1 MIQPLALLPGLGQ
14 QLGLTLHREIDQQ
27 RPQGQQL
34 LTVHRCAIEPRT
46 AGPTFAV
53 QTFPFPAD
61 QKFVLRLEIRLRQPS
76 PQKRRELKTGFD
88 ARPLGSLAQQPLASS
103 SLSATQHCI
112 KGVEEERFSS
122 TGFTGE
128 HRETRSE
135 LQFEP
140 IDQGDVLQLQTGE
153 HAIPG
158 GDADRSDGSRRLEGV
173 HQTPLTMTA
182 ELGDF
187 IEAAG
192 LLEYDPAAITR
203 IYAGHPQRL
212 IRRLWQTLVPIGL
225 LLLGV
230 AFDWLFQ
237 LLKDEERARSRAREC
252 AELLVDLGPAFIKAG
267 QALSTRPDIVPP
279 LLLEELSQLQDQLPG
294 FDSDLAMACI
304 EEDLGAPVAE
314 LYEQLDRE
322 PISAASLGQVHR
334 GVLSNG
340 QKVAV
345 KVQRPGLREQ
355 ITLDLYIVRNIAAW
369 LNSNIGLIR
378 SDLVAL
384 IDELGRRVFEEMD
397 YLNEAANAEKFAE
410 LHRHNPRIAVPAI
423 FHEATSRRVLTMEW
437 IDGVKLTNLDAVR
450 ELGIDP
456 DDMVDVGVNCSLQ
469 QLLEHGFFHAD
480 PHPGNLLALADGRL
494 CYLDFGMMS
503 EVSRE
508 SRTGLIQAVVHLV
521 NRNFGKLSKDF
532 VTLGFL
538 AEDVNLE
545 PIVPAFES
553 VFSQALEAGVN
564 RMDFKA
570 VTDDMSGV
578 MYKFPFRVPP
588 YYALIIRSLVT
599 LEGIALSVDPQ
610 FKILGAAYPYFAR
623 RLMEDPDPQLRQS
636 LKEMLFD
643 GDAFRW
649 TRLENLVSSAASQAQ
664 LDLEA
669 LLDQLLDFLFSPKAG
684 LLRDQLVEA
693 TVDRLDAIGWS
704 TMQRLGRRLPKR
716 LQPSAFQSRGLPSA
730 DPLLQLE
737 PIRELI
743 NVLQSLPGFTPDLL
757 LKRMPRL
764 LNEPDTRRMGVQVA
778 QGLAERGVVR
788 LVRVAAGVST

>member
-1 MIQPLALLPGLGQ
+1 M
-14 QLGLTLHREIDQQ
+14 
-27 RPQGQQL
+27 
-34 LTVHRCAIEPRT
+34 
-46 AGPTFAV
+46 
-53 QTFPFPAD
+53 
-61 QKFVLRLEIRLRQPS
+61 
-76 PQKRRELKTGFD
+76 
-88 ARPLGSLAQQPLASS
+88 
-103 SLSATQHCI
+103 
-112 KGVEEERFSS
+112 
-122 TGFTGE
+122 
-128 HRETRSE
+128 
-135 LQFEP
+135 
-140 IDQGDVLQLQTGE
+140 
-153 HAIPG
+153 
-158 GDADRSDGSRRLEGV
+158 
-173 HQTPLTMTA
+173 MTA

-237 LLKDEERARSRAREC
+237 LLKDEQRARARAREC

-279 LLLEELSQLQDQLPG
+279 LLLEELAQLQDQLPG

-304 EEDLGAPVAE
+304 EEDLGAPIDSI
-314 LYEQLDRE
+314 YDQLDRD
-322 PISAASLGQVHR
+322 PISAASLGQVHK
-334 GVLSNG
+334 GVLKG
-340 QKVAV
+340 GGKVAV

-384 IDELGRRVFEEMD
+384 IDELGKRVFEEMD
-397 YLNEAANAEKFAE
+397 YLNEASNAEKFRE
-410 LHRHNPRIAVPAI
+410 LHSHNVRIAVPAI
-423 FHEATSRRVLTMEW
+423 HREATSRRVLTMEW
-437 IDGVKLTNLDAVR
+437 IDGVKLTNLEAVR
-450 ELGIDP
+450 AMGVDP
-456 DDMVDVGVNCSLQ
+456 DDMVEVGVNCSLQ

-480 PHPGNLLALADGRL
+480 PHPGNLLALEDGRL

-538 AEDVNLE
+538 AEDVNLD

-553 VFSQALEAGVN
+553 VFSQALEVGVN

-599 LEGIALSVDPQ
+599 LEGIALSVDPE

-664 LDLEA
+664 LDLET
-669 LLDQLLDFLFSPKAG
+669 LLDQVLDFLFSPRAG
-684 LLRDQLVEA
+684 LLRDQLVNA

-704 TMQRLGRRLPKR
+704 TMQRLTQRLPKR
-716 LQPSAFQSRGLPSA
+716 LQPSAMRGPGA
-730 DPLLQLE
+730 VQANPLLQLE
-737 PIRELI
+737 PVRELI

-757 LKRMPRL
+757 LKRMPRV
-764 LNEPDTRRMGVQVA
+764 LNEPDTRRMGLQVA

-788 LVRVAAGVST
+788 LVRVAAGVPT

>member
-1 MIQPLALLPGLGQ
+1 
-14 QLGLTLHREIDQQ
+14 
-27 RPQGQQL
+27 
-34 LTVHRCAIEPRT
+34 
-46 AGPTFAV
+46 
-53 QTFPFPAD
+53 
-61 QKFVLRLEIRLRQPS
+61 
-76 PQKRRELKTGFD
+76 
-88 ARPLGSLAQQPLASS
+88 
-103 SLSATQHCI
+103 
-112 KGVEEERFSS
+112 
-122 TGFTGE
+122 
-128 HRETRSE
+128 
-135 LQFEP
+135 
-140 IDQGDVLQLQTGE
+140 
-153 HAIPG
+153 
-158 GDADRSDGSRRLEGV
+158 
-173 HQTPLTMTA
+173 MTE

-192 LLEYDPAAITR
+192 LLTYDPAAITR

-225 LLLGV
+225 FLMGVGVDWLLG
-230 AFDWLFQ
+230 
-237 LLKDEERARSRAREC
+237 LLRNPDRSRSRAREC
-252 AELLVDLGPAFIKAG
+252 AELLVELGPAFIKAG

-279 LLLEELSQLQDQLPG
+279 VLLEELAQLQDQLPG

-304 EEDLGAPVAE
+304 EEDLGAPVDDLFE
-314 LYEQLDRE
+314 DLERE

-334 GVLSNG
+334 GVLKNG
-340 QKVAV
+340 QRVAV

-384 IDELGRRVFEEMD
+384 IDELGKRVFEEMD
-397 YLNEAANAEKFAE
+397 YLNEADNAERFRE
-410 LHRHNPRIAVPAI
+410 LHRQNPRIAVPTI
-423 FHEATSRRVLTMEW
+423 HREVTSRRVLTMEW
-437 IDGVKLTNLDAVR
+437 IEGVKLTNLEAVR

-456 DDMVDVGVNCSLQ
+456 DDMVQVGVNCSLQ

-480 PHPGNLLALADGRL
+480 PHPGNLLAIADGRL

-503 EVSRE
+503 EVTRE

-545 PIVPAFES
+545 PIVPAFEQ
-553 VFSQALEAGVN
+553 VFSQALEVGVN

-599 LEGIALSVDPQ
+599 LEGIALSVDPD

-649 TRLENLVSSAASQAQ
+649 TRLENLVSSAASEAQ
-664 LDLEA
+664 LDLNT
-669 LLDQLLDFLFSPKAG
+669 LLDQLLDFLFSANGG
-684 LLRDQLVEA
+684 LLRDQLVET
-693 TVDRLDAIGWS
+693 TVERLDAIGWS
-704 TMQRLGRRLPKR
+704 TMQRLGRGLPKR
-716 LQPSAFQSRGLPSA
+716 LLPAAMSNPGMESG
-730 DPLLQLE
+730 DPMLQLE
-737 PIRELI
+737 PIRQLI
-743 NVLQSLPGFTPDLL
+743 EVLQSLPGFNPDLL
-757 LKRMPRL
+757 MRRLPRVM
-764 LNEPDTRRMGVQVA
+764 NDPASRRMGVKVA
-778 QGLAERGVVR
+778 KGLAERGVVR
-788 LVRVAAGVST
+788 LVKVAAGVRP